1 MVRFN
6 RAVTLTAALC
16 VSSLLGVAQAT
27 ELKDAGSF
35 VVANMAPPEP
45 LPPPAKPAA
54 TPDAPAAPDA
64 APAAP
69 EAAPEAAPAPADG
82 AAPPAAPADEPL
94 PPPDQSSPPAGMG
107 TKTIIGIVAALLA
120 AGIGGFWFMRRR

>member
-16 VSSLLGVAQAT
+16 ALSCLGVAQAA

-45 LPPPAKPAA
+45 TPPPAQPAA
-54 TPDAPAAPDA
+54 TPDAPAAPN
-64 APAAP
+64 AAP
-69 EAAPEAAPAPADG
+69 EAAPPPADG

-107 TKTIIGIVAALLA
+107 TRTIIGIVAALVA
-120 AGIGGFWFMRRR
+120 AGIGGFWFMRRK